1 MTAVNLLIVDDKP
14 ENVFA
19 LEELLNRP
27 GREVFKATSGNDA
40 LRLMLRHDFAV
51 VLLDVEMPG
60 MDGYETAELMRS
72 AERTKLVPIIF
83 VTAGDRSEE
92 RMFRGYAAGA
102 VDFLY
107 KPINARVLESKV
119 DVFVD
124 IYRKTRDLE
133 RTNAALAR
141 AGTALRERVSDL
153 ENVSRTLS
161 HDLRAP
167 LRSIRSFST
176 ALADTLAGQ
185 LDAEAQGWL
194 DRLVRA
200 SDRMAHMVDDLFA
213 LLQLSA
219 VDQLTSEID
228 LNAVIEG
235 VIENLK
241 VDLEQAAGVVTHD
254 SLPTAR
260 GHEILFV
267 QILQN
272 LIANAVKFT
281 RTRPRAEIEI
291 GTASGKPDE
300 VVVFVKDNG
309 VGFDMKY
316 VHKLFGVF
324 QRLHRPEAFEG
335 TGIGLATVQRIV
347 ARHGG
352 RVWAEGAIDGGATFY
367 IAAPKP

>member
-219 VDQLTSEID
+219 VDQLTSEVD

-272 LIANAVKFT
+272 LIANAIKF
-281 RTRPRAEIEI
+281 RGPRPLRVHVSAQPIVGSWLI
-291 GTASGKPDE
+291 SVT
-300 VVVFVKDNG
+300 DNG
-309 VGFDMKY
+309 IGIPAEHRERVFG
-316 VHKLFGVF
+316 LFE
-324 QRLHRPEAFEG
+324 RLGGDTAG
-335 TGIGLATVQRIV
+335 TGVGLALCRRAAEKLQGRIWV
-347 ARHGG
+347 
-352 RVWAEGAIDGGATFY
+352 D
-367 IAAPKP
+367 AAPAGGSVFYVTVPR